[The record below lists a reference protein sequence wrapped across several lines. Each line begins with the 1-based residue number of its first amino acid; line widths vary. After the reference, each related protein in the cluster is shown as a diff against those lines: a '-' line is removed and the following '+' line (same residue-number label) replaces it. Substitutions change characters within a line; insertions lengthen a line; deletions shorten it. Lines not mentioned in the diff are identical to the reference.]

1 MSTEVSGR
9 AEASMARFEKTTSR
23 WGRLTMFVGLLLSL
37 AGPAYL
43 VVFGGLD
50 LDASRIWVAF
60 IAVAATFGVFWLL
73 EPLTYFPILGPAAMY
88 QAFMVGN
95 ISNKLLP
102 AAVVAQASVNARP
115 GTRRG
120 DLTAVLA
127 ICGAATVHLTSLLV
141 GVGLLGTWLV
151 SVLPPALIEVARLYI
166 LPAVMGAVLVQCFA
180 TMRQPRTAAVAVVT
194 ALGIQF
200 CVLALVPGLALFSTA
215 LCVAVT
221 MVLSW
226 FLRDRRVVH
235 AAPGGDRPV
244 PGTDASATDT
254 SGANASDT
262 GVHGTDA
269 ADTNTH
275 DADAADTNTP
285 DTSVS
290 GADDPGARDTAH
302 SKEGR

>member
-1 MSTEVSGR
+1 MSTDVSGR
-9 AEASMARFEKTTSR
+9 AEASMARFENTTSR
-23 WGRLTMFVGLLLSL
+23 WGRSTMFVGLLLSL

-127 ICGAATVHLTSLLV
+127 ICGAATVHLTSLLL

-180 TMRQPRTAAVAVVT
+180 TMRQPRIAAVAVVT

-200 CVLALVPGLALFSTA
+200 GVLALVPGLALFSTA

-235 AAPGGDRPV
+235 RAPGGDRPV
-244 PGTDASATDT
+244 PGTDTTGADAHDTDVHSADGTGTETTDT
-254 SGANASDT
+254 N
-262 GVHGTDA
+262 V
-269 ADTNTH
+269 
-275 DADAADTNTP
+275 P

-290 GADDPGARDTAH
+290 GTDDPGARGAAH